1 MNATHTPG
9 SPTAPSGEA
18 PARETVDQSALR
30 ADLVARAAGL
40 VERLRAAGGESDAR
54 RTVSEELVAEVTD
67 AGLFRVCAPAEFGGY
82 EGNLRT
88 YMDVVAELGRG
99 DGSMAWIAFLANNN
113 ASIIAQFPPAARD
126 EVFRNN
132 PDARSIAVLAPTAT
146 TTKVD
151 GGFRVSAT
159 WGFAS
164 GSLYADW
171 ALNAAPLDDGA
182 GGTESGLVLI
192 PMSKLRVEDTWFAAG
207 MRGTGSNTVIAED
220 VFVPDHMAMP
230 LSRLLRFNGLGNQ
243 NANPSFRQAFAA
255 QALIVVAAPLLGLA
269 QAALELTLER
279 VTKSSKRIS
288 YSSYTDLRDSPAMQM
303 RISHASS
310 LISTGRMSV
319 IGWTDRIVAAAEARE
334 ELSVAERA
342 QLRVDLGTALGLL
355 NEAVNQLMFVQGAS
369 GFMESNPFQRVWRD
383 FSVGLR
389 HGLVTP
395 EVPADVQALLL
406 LDRDHTGLTPFI

>member
-1 MNATHTPG
+1 MNA
-9 SPTAPSGEA
+9 
-18 PARETVDQSALR
+18 DQSAGSTTAAAAASAAEHIDQGALR
-30 ADLVARAAGL
+30 AELVGRAAGL
-40 VERLRAAGGESDAR
+40 VDRLRAAGGESDAR
-54 RTVSEELVAEVTD
+54 RTVSDELITEVTD
-67 AGLFRVCAPAEFGGY
+67 AGLFRVCSPAAFGGY

-99 DGSMAWIAFLANNN
+99 DGSMSWIAFLANNN
-113 ASIIAQFPPAARD
+113 ASIIAQFPPAAVA
-126 EVFRNN
+126 EVFDGN

-151 GGFRVSAT
+151 GGYRVSAT

-192 PMSKLRVEDTWFAAG
+192 PMSELRIEDTWFAVG

-220 VFVPDHMAMP
+220 VFVPDHRAMP
-230 LSRLLRFNGLGNQ
+230 LAELMRFNGLGNQ
-243 NANPSFRQAFAA
+243 DASASYRQAFAV

-279 VTKSSKRIS
+279 VTKAKKRIT

-303 RISHASS
+303 RIAHASS
-310 LISTGRMSV
+310 LISTGRMTV
-319 IGWTDRIVAAAEARE
+319 TGWVDRIVAAAEARE
-334 ELSVAERA
+334 EMSVAERA

-389 HGLVTP
+389 HGLVSP

-406 LDRDHTGLTPFI
+406 LDRDHSGLTPFI

>member
-1 MNATHTPG
+1 MNAQQPTGASAASTVRPHT
-9 SPTAPSGEA
+9 SDAI
-18 PARETVDQSALR
+18 DQTALR
-30 ADLVARAAGL
+30 AELVRRAAGL
-40 VERLRAAGGESDAR
+40 VDRLRAAGAESDAR
-54 RTVSEELVAEVTD
+54 RTVSAELVSEMTE
-67 AGLFRVCAPAEFGGY
+67 AGLFRICAPAEFGGY

-88 YMDVVAELGRG
+88 YMDVVSELGRG
-99 DGSMAWIAFLANNN
+99 DGSMAWLAFLANNN
-113 ASIIAQFPPAARD
+113 ASIIAQFPPTAVA
-126 EVFRNN
+126 EVFEGN

-151 GGFRVSAT
+151 GGFMVSAT

-171 ALNAAPLDDGA
+171 ALNAAPLDDGE

-192 PMSKLRVEDTWFAAG
+192 PMSELRVEDTWYAAG
-207 MRGTGSNTVIAED
+207 MRGTGSNTVIAEE
-220 VFVPDHMAMP
+220 VFVPDHRALP
-230 LSRLLRFNGLGNQ
+230 LSQLLQFNGLGNQ
-243 NANPSFRQAFAA
+243 HMGPSFRQAFSA

-279 VTKSSKRIS
+279 VTKGSKRIS

-310 LISTGRMSV
+310 LISTGRMTV

-334 ELSVAERA
+334 ELTVGERT

-355 NEAVNQLMFVQGAS
+355 NEGVNQLMFVQGAS

-395 EVPADVQALLL
+395 EVPADVHALLL
-406 LDRDHTGLTPFI
+406 LERDHEGLTPFI